1 MLTLEE
7 AKREISGVVD
17 RFIKKL
23 VSPAT
28 VSEYSSMLSFLNVAI
43 LIATK
48 ASCSIED
55 EVEKTFELK
64 GGWMVNS
71 VSIDARSFTER
82 YTISCNSSET
92 SYKLQLEIKGVEV
105 TVGTDETSR
114 LLKVV
119 EEWRVHELG

>member
-23 VSPAT
+23 MAPVT
-28 VSEYSSMLSFLNVAI
+28 VTEYTSMLSLLNAAI

-48 ASCSIED
+48 VSCSIED
-55 EVEKTFELK
+55 KVEKTVEFKSE
-64 GGWMVNS
+64 WRVNS

-82 YTISCNSSET
+82 YTISCNPGET
-92 SYKLQLEIKGVEV
+92 SYKLQLEIKGVDV
-105 TVGTDETSR
+105 TVGIDETSR
-114 LLKVV
+114 TLKIV
-119 EEWRVHELG
+119 EEWKIYEKG